1 MVATL
6 LDSELQRLDRL
17 TRQELLADICFR
29 QELLP
34 ADLLECLAEKSTGQL
49 QILMLVARLIEVLR
63 RMQAAVADPGPCV
76 HQVLEAK

>member
-6 LDSELQRLDRL
+6 LDSELQRLGRL
-17 TRQELLADICFR
+17 TRQELLADIWFR

-49 QILMLVARLIEVLR
+49 QMLMLVARLIEVLHH
-63 RMQAAVADPGPCV
+63 MQAAVADPGLCV
-76 HQVLEAK
+76 HHVLEAT

>member
-49 QILMLVARLIEVLR
+49 QILMLVARLIEVLHH
-63 RMQAAVADPGPCV
+63 MQAAAADPRLCE
-76 HQVLEAK
+76 HQTLEAK